1 MSIKFICSCGK
12 HLRARDEM
20 AARRSVCPRCG
31 EPVGIPSLQPTHPG
45 IFAAPLTPQERRR
58 LRGEPSRDH
67 QEAEQA
73 SLPDGRGSD
82 VPPKQARTPRL
93 RRRRQLETRWT
104 ECLIYP
110 FLSWRLLLILALMLT
125 VLSACLVLLLPEM
138 PRFSEMSRKEWLPY
152 SPCLL
157 VPLLI
162 VAYTCGTLECALR
175 SALAGEGPGAY
186 WPGWYMK
193 DALKSCLRWL
203 FCFLAGPIV
212 LIALAG
218 YYWLY
223 GGELT
228 RLDWFILAELGTLAI
243 AYWLLAIV
251 TANESDRLRDANPLR
266 VTQLFLRLRFRAIV
280 PVLVV
285 PALVFVHSLVALFAL
300 PELHRHTVL
309 GWPMLLICWCSA
321 LFWATFLLRWLGVWC
336 YRNPL

>member
-82 VPPKQARTPRL
+82 QSSLPDGRGSDTPTPRL

-138 PRFSEMSRKEWLPY
+138 PRFSEMS
-152 SPCLL
+152 
-157 VPLLI
+157 
-162 VAYTCGTLECALR
+162 
-175 SALAGEGPGAY
+175 
-186 WPGWYMK
+186 
-193 DALKSCLRWL
+193 
-203 FCFLAGPIV
+203 
-212 LIALAG
+212 
-218 YYWLY
+218 
-223 GGELT
+223 
-228 RLDWFILAELGTLAI
+228 
-243 AYWLLAIV
+243 
-251 TANESDRLRDANPLR
+251 
-266 VTQLFLRLRFRAIV
+266 
-280 PVLVV
+280 
-285 PALVFVHSLVALFAL
+285 
-300 PELHRHTVL
+300 
-309 GWPMLLICWCSA
+309 
-321 LFWATFLLRWLGVWC
+321 
-336 YRNPL
+336 